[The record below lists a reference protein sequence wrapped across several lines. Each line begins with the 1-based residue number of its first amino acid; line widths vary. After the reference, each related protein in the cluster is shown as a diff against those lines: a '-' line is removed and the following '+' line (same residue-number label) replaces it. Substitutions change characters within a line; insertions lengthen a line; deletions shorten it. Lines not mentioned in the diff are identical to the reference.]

1 MQTFVAEVM
10 ANVRAN
16 VASLGGNGLVSYRMN
31 QCVLMC
37 NPHKNQVCCPQYHLV
52 HCRHLTGVHTHNF
65 SSPETLIKVNSI
77 ETCGTSSVRP
87 SVCNYTPRN
96 ELRRV

>member
-52 HCRHLTGVHTHNF
+52 HCGNLTGVHNMLYIHIILADLN
-65 SSPETLIKVNSI
+65 LSI
-77 ETCGTSSVRP
+77 G
-87 SVCNYTPRN
+87 
-96 ELRRV
+96 